1 MMLFVSI
8 FLLGVST
15 FAESTDKAPEPVK
28 SKKSKKEKRQP
39 AEEALIESDEDF
51 SVTTHRSDGSED
63 FSKSP
68 DRLNIVSWKMKTGGF
83 KYDVDRA
90 ASVMASADITVL
102 QDIEFN
108 EMGETSVNIIANI
121 LEKRMGEKICRGWF
135 KNAAGKRN
143 RFAFIWRDAQI
154 GHLEKTGE
162 LRESCSN
169 RPVVMRTETK
179 DYGIAT
185 FFLKTNHRLF
195 ILNAMDLQNIKNPDA
210 ELPRMFRTF
219 SDSDWAVVYAGDT
232 RTSLKH
238 KAFKDVRKW
247 NFKPAL
253 AGGSSTGAKS
263 KRAAKKNSL
272 ENIWFKNIALITA
285 EPVNLYEQFP
295 ELNPAEVDEALGD
308 NKPLRAEFTFSDQE
322 AETIQTQMIS
332 KKKGKG
338 PASVAPPVV
347 LKGPSYPAPI
357 SPSQLSSL
365 KEDVESEALST
376 DPAKPVSAKNS
387 KATKKKRKK

>member
-1 MMLFVSI
+1 MLFLSI
-8 FLLGVST
+8 LVLAVNTS
-15 FAESTDKAPEPVK
+15 AEAPDAASASVK

-51 SVTTHRSDGSED
+51 SVTTHKTDGSED

-68 DRLNIVSWKMKTGGF
+68 DRLNIVSWKMKKGGF
-83 KYDVDRA
+83 KYDVDRV
-90 ASVMASADITVL
+90 ASVMATADITVL

-108 EMGETSVNIIANI
+108 EMGETAVNVIATI

-135 KNAAGKRN
+135 KNGAGKRN
-143 RFAFIWRDAQI
+143 RFGFIWRDAQI
-154 GHLEKTGE
+154 GHLDSSGE

-185 FFLKTNHRLF
+185 FFLKSNSRLF
-195 ILNAMDLQNIKNPDA
+195 VVSSMDLQNLKNPDA

-219 SDSDWAVVYAGDT
+219 SESEWAVVYAGDT
-232 RTSLKH
+232 HTSANH

-247 NFKPAL
+247 NFKSAL
-253 AGGSSTGAKS
+253 SSSTGSQAKGKKKS
-263 KRAAKKNSL
+263 AKKSL

-295 ELNPAEVDEALGD
+295 ELNPTEVDEAVGD
-308 NKPLRAEFTFSDQE
+308 IRPLRAEFTFSNHE
-322 AETIQTQMIS
+322 AETVQTQMIS

-338 PASVAPPVV
+338 PASTGPPVV

-357 SPSQLSSL
+357 NASQLSSL
-365 KEDVESEALST
+365 NEDLESEALAT
-376 DPAKPVSAKNS
+376 EPAKAMSAKNS
-387 KATKKKRKK
+387 KPSKKKRKK